1 MARSRWSLHF
11 VKKLTIFEVSST
23 TVSDQSEFLNLCHQI
38 GAPDGT
44 IQVILKI
51 LALQSKLF
59 GWFVVPPLGG
69 LESRIRAK
77 RRPKAELRTTSY
89 PICASALLVL
99 SVIILSLGEP
109 SRFAPLALCAEPE
122 TQSATAQEVRK
133 WVRNLNSDRFIE
145 REVATAKLIE
155 AGAQSVAPL
164 VSALTEN
171 NLEVTTRAVYVLR
184 ELALSLDPKAESAA
198 RAALKKMAEPRVT
211 AAARRARETLVTL
224 DILRQDRALA
234 ELKKLGAVVKD
245 QQSAMV
251 FGVVQQYTIEIG
263 DAWRGQAKDLSRLS
277 WLKDV
282 GGLILDG
289 PKVTDQWLEH
299 VPKSGGP
306 LVLTI
311 KQAKIT
317 DQGIKHLVGVKNLQV
332 LSLLYVPISDK
343 SVPALQQ
350 VAVAGK
356 IRIYGSR
363 MTRAGAERLQQALAG
378 TEVDFRLGAFL
389 GVGCQSGEQGCVV
402 YTVRPGTAAAKVGL
416 LPQDVI
422 YEYDGQKV
430 TEFEVLTALIS
441 EDQSGDT
448 VTIKILRGDEK
459 KELRVT
465 LGECD
470 E

>member
-1 MARSRWSLHF
+1 MAAGADP
-11 VKKLTIFEVSST
+11 EP
-23 TVSDQSEFLNLCHQI
+23 QS
-38 GAPDGT
+38 
-44 IQVILKI
+44 V
-51 LALQSKLF
+51 
-59 GWFVVPPLGG
+59 
-69 LESRIRAK
+69 
-77 RRPKAELRTTSY
+77 
-89 PICASALLVL
+89 
-99 SVIILSLGEP
+99 
-109 SRFAPLALCAEPE
+109 
-122 TQSATAQEVRK
+122 TAREVRQ

-145 REVATAKLIE
+145 REVATEKLIE

-184 ELALSLDPKAESAA
+184 ELALSLDPKAEAAA
-198 RAALKKMAEPRVT
+198 RTALEKMAEPRVT
-211 AAARRARETLVTL
+211 AAARRARETLNTL

-234 ELKKLGAVVKD
+234 ELKELGAVVRN
-245 QQSAMV
+245 QQSAMA
-251 FGVVQQYTIEIG
+251 FGVPQQYTIEIG

-282 GGLILDG
+282 GELILDG
-289 PKVTDQWLEH
+289 PKVTDHWLQY
-299 VPKSGGP
+299 VPKSGGQ
-306 LVLTI
+306 LALTI

-317 DQGIKHLVGVKNLQV
+317 DEGIKHLVDVKNLQM
-332 LSLLYVPISDK
+332 LSLLYVPISDQ
-343 SVPALQQ
+343 SVPSLQQ
-350 VAVAGK
+350 VTVAGRM
-356 IRIYGSR
+356 RIYGSR

-416 LPQDVI
+416 RPQDVI

-430 TEFEVLTALIS
+430 NEFEVLTALIS
-441 EDQSGDT
+441 EDRSGDT
-448 VTIKILRGDEK
+448 VTIKILRGNEK